1 MTNFFRVTKDS
12 KQITIIT
19 NYTLK
24 QVQEYYAKKG
34 MVVQVESCIPSKKEA
49 LSAVPLD

>member
-12 KQITIIT
+12 KQIIIIT
-19 NYTLK
+19 DYNLK

-34 MVVQVESCIPSKKEA
+34 LVVQIERCIPSREEI